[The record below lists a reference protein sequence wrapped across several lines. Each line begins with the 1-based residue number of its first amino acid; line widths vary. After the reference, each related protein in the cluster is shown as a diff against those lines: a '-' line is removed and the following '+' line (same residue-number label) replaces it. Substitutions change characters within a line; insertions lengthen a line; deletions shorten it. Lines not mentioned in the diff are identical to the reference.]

1 MGTNN
6 PSGGQQNSVWRQ
18 FRGRLY
24 SRLGEKR
31 LGELDLIGLLNTCHV
46 FLAVLKS
53 FGSAPAQQQAK
64 LDVLKNFYHMIL
76 NTFARIKNI
85 NKIDHILA
93 LSSAASSTTTL
104 TMSTAA
110 QARLNTV
117 KAIATMKF
125 VALRLVI
132 STIRFFFNY

>member
-1 MGTNN
+1 MGNN

-31 LGELDLIGLLNTCHV
+31 LGELDLIGLLNTCHL

-53 FGSAPAQQQAK
+53 FGSAAPVQQQAK

-76 NTFARIKNI
+76 NTFARIKNM

-110 QARLNTV
+110 QTRLNTV

-125 VALRLVI
+125 VALRFSFLL
-132 STIRFFFNY
+132 